1 MPDLIPHHIGGQS
14 CRSTS
19 TASLHVTSPVDGT
32 LLGQLAPASPSELDQ
47 AVAAA
52 QAAFSAWSRTPV
64 KERVQVLFKFKHL
77 VETHLDELSDLVS
90 RENGK
95 LPAEARAGI
104 EKGLEVVEYAVSLP
118 QLIPGQILEV
128 SSGVDC
134 YTRRFPLGVVAGITP
149 FNFPA
154 MVPMWMFPLAIACG
168 NTFILKPSEQVPLTP
183 VRLAELFKQA
193 GLPDGVFNV
202 IQGDRSTV
210 EAILDHP
217 GIAAAA
223 FVGST
228 PVAKL
233 VYERGTRAGKRMLT
247 LGGAKNHLVVVP
259 DADVEVTAKNVVSSF
274 TGCAGQRCMAASVLI
289 TVGDCGHIVDA
300 IVETA
305 RKVRPGHEMGAIISA
320 KARDRIVSYIDLA
333 EKEGADLRLDGR
345 NVTVPGKENGYYV
358 GPTVLHH
365 PDRSSKC
372 LQDEIFGP
380 VISVINV
387 STLDEALAIENA
399 NPYGNAASIYTTSGA
414 VARHFEQRASAGM
427 IGINIGVP
435 VPREPFAFGGWND
448 SKFGTG
454 DITGQDGIAF
464 WTKPKKVTA
473 KWTASASKNWMS

>member
-1 MPDLIPHHIGGQS
+1 MPTLIPNFIHGQT
-14 CRSTS
+14 R
-19 TASLHVTSPVDGT
+19 TASSAEKIPVTSPIDGS
-32 LLGQLAPASPSELDQ
+32 LLGELPPATFQELDET
-47 AVAAA
+47 VAAA
-52 QAAFSAWSRTPV
+52 QTAFASWSRTPV

-77 VETHLDELSDLVS
+77 VEQHLGELGDLIA

-95 LPAEARAGI
+95 LPAEGRAGI
-104 EKGLEVVEYAVSLP
+104 EKGLEVVEYACSLP
-118 QLIPGQILEV
+118 QLVPGELLEV
-128 SSGVDC
+128 SRGVDC

-168 NTFILKPSEQVPLTP
+168 NSFILKPSEQVPLTP
-183 VRLAELFKQA
+183 LRLAELLKQA

-202 IQGDRSTV
+202 LQGDRTTV
-210 EAILDHP
+210 EALLDHP
-217 GIAAAA
+217 GVAAAG

-233 VYERGTRAGKRMLT
+233 VYERGIKAGKRMLT

-274 TGCAGQRCMAASVLI
+274 TGCAGQRCMAASVLLA
-289 TVGDCGHIVDA
+289 VGDCNHLLEA

-305 RKVRPGHEMGAIISA
+305 KSVRPGLEMGAIISA
-320 KARDRIVSYIDLA
+320 KARDRIISYINLA
-333 EKEGADLRLDGR
+333 EKEGATLLTDGR
-345 NVTVPGKENGYYV
+345 HASVPGKENGYYV
-358 GPTVLHH
+358 GPTVIAH
-365 PDRSSKC
+365 PDRNSAC
-372 LQDEIFGP
+372 LRDEIFGP
-380 VISVINV
+380 VISVLRVKN
-387 STLDEALAIENA
+387 LEEALAIENA

-414 VARHFEQRASAGM
+414 AARYFEQRANAGM

-454 DITGQDGIAF
+454 DITGKDGIAF
-464 WTKPKKVTA
+464 WTKTKKITA
-473 KWTASASKNWMS
+473 KWSASAAQNWMS